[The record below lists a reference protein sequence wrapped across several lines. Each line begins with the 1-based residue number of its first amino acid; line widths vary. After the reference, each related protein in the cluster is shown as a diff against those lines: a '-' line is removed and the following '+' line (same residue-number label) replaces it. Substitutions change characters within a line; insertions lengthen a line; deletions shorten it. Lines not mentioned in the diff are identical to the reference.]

1 MKQSL
6 DLGRKRFEKLLSDPG
21 LLKKVVAILSLFI
34 LAMMLFGVILGSL
47 ITVKF
52 FPGAHL

>member
-1 MKQSL
+1 MKHSL